1 MQENRNFKDW
11 LFRYQYVY
19 KVRKNEKSKTRF
31 ISSLVTDISEI
42 RDDIQVIEYGQ
53 DRNDRSR
60 NVYIGDVEQAERII
74 CAHYDTPIKT
84 LGSYVYFDK
93 KKARNKT
100 TAFILASSILML
112 LLGIAATVT
121 YGAYSANQFVLFSFS
136 TLFIGLFYGIYFYF
150 LSKIAQGIPERKNL
164 IRNTSSVLALME
176 MLKEIT
182 DKKMAFAF
190 VDKGSYGN
198 AGVDVL
204 KATNEKHAD
213 IYILDSIGSD
223 APLHLVGNDFTKQ
236 TAQKIG
242 IDYEISDSLHYNY
255 IFSGRTS
262 EKNSKTEYYLDRSDL
277 KQKELNI
284 ENIKKVVMI
293 FKEGML

>member
-1 MQENRNFKDW
+1 MQENGNFKDW

-31 ISSLVTDISEI
+31 IASLVTDIYEI
-42 RDDIQVIEYGQ
+42 REDIQVIEYGQ
-53 DRNDRSR
+53 VKNDRSR
-60 NVYIGDVEQAERII
+60 NLYVGDIEQAERII

-100 TAFILASSILML
+100 TAFILVSSILML
-112 LLGIAATVT
+112 LLGIAATFM
-121 YGAYSANQFVLFSFS
+121 YGEYATNQFVLFSFS
-136 TLFIGLFYGIYFYF
+136 TLFIGLFYGIFFYF
-150 LSKIAQGIPERKNL
+150 LSKIAKGMPERKNL

-176 MLKEIT
+176 MLTEIQ
-182 DKKMAFAF
+182 DKKTAFAF

-204 KATNEKHAD
+204 KATNKKHAN

-223 APLHLVGNDFTKQ
+223 APLHLVGNDFTKRQ
-236 TAQKIG
+236 AEKIG
-242 IDYEISDSLHYNY
+242 FDYEILDNLHYNY

-262 EKNSKTEYYLDRSDL
+262 EKNNKIEYYLDRSDL

-284 ENIKKVVMI
+284 ENMKKVVAI
-293 FKEGML
+293 FEEGML